1 MGKKSVNS
9 SLFVIDN
16 LETLKVIADP
26 LRWQILELLVLNAMT
41 VKELGEKLGLAPS
54 KLYYHISQLEEH
66 GLVSIAE
73 TRIVSGIIEKRY
85 QATAEA
91 IDIDPALLSFSTDAG
106 RDNIHTVLLATIDA
120 TREDLLRSLQ
130 ARAFEL
136 EQGAAQQ
143 PRHVLVNR
151 ALSRIPEEQAEAFKH
166 RLKELIQEFSA
177 ADAEDA
183 DQAFALTIAYYPAF
197 YYRDIGSPSS

>member
-1 MGKKSVNS
+1 MAKKGTDNP
-9 SLFVIDN
+9 LFVIDN

-26 LRWQILELLVLNAMT
+26 LRWQILELLVLQPMT

-54 KLYYHISQLEEH
+54 KLYYHISQLDEH

-85 QATAEA
+85 QATAQA
-91 IDIDPALLSFSTDAG
+91 IDIDPELLSFSTDTG
-106 RDNIHTVLLATIDA
+106 RDNIHAVLLATIDA
-120 TREDLLRSLQ
+120 TREDMIRSLQ
-130 ARAFEL
+130 ARAFEI

-151 ALSRIPEEQAEAFKH
+151 ALSRIPEERAEAFKH
-166 RLKELIQEFSA
+166 RLLNLVEEFSD
-177 ADAEDA
+177 ADSEDA
-183 DQAFALTIAYYPAF
+183 DQAFALTVAYYPAF
-197 YYRDIGSPSS
+197 YYRDI

>member
-1 MGKKSVNS
+1 MTKKGTDNP
-9 SLFVIDN
+9 LFVIDN

-26 LRWQILELLVLNAMT
+26 LRWQILELLVLQPMT

-54 KLYYHISQLEEH
+54 KLYYHISQLDEH

-85 QATAEA
+85 QATAQA
-91 IDIDPALLSFSTDAG
+91 IDIDPELLSFSTDTG
-106 RDNIHTVLLATIDA
+106 RDNIHAVLLATIDA
-120 TREDLLRSLQ
+120 TREDMIRSLQ
-130 ARAFEL
+130 ARAFEI

-151 ALSRIPEEQAEAFKH
+151 ALSRIPEERAEAFKH
-166 RLKELIQEFSA
+166 RLLNLVEEFSD
-177 ADAEDA
+177 ADSEDA
-183 DQAFALTIAYYPAF
+183 DQAFALTVAYYPAF
-197 YYRDIGSPSS
+197 YYRDI